1 MRDGSDMKVSAGT
14 PAAPGETPAA
24 SEQCLDMLERRRS
37 VTPLRLAEPGPNA
50 QELRRLLAIALR
62 VPDHGA
68 LKPWRLILVQ
78 GPAREELA
86 GKLAAAFLE
95 SDAQRQSAGAD
106 LATRKIRTMLTAAPL
121 VVIVVSRADAATHIP
136 EWEQVLS
143 AGAVCMNLMNAVSGL
158 GYGAIWLSGWAAYDP
173 AALEILGLASDE
185 KVAGIIPIGTPIEGP
200 QDRPR
205 PALDEFVTVWGAA

>member
-1 MRDGSDMKVSAGT
+1 
-14 PAAPGETPAA
+14 
-24 SEQCLDMLERRRS
+24 
-37 VTPLRLAEPGPNA
+37 
-50 QELRRLLAIALR
+50 LRRLLAVAMR

-68 LKPWRLILVQ
+68 LKPWRIIVVQ

-86 GKLAAAFLE
+86 GKLAAAFLQ

-106 LATRKIRTMLTAAPL
+106 LAVRKIKATLTAAPL
-121 VVIVVSRADAATHIP
+121 VAIVVSCADSATPVP

-143 AGAVCMNLMNAVSGL
+143 AGAVCMNLMHAVSAL

-173 AALEILGLASDE
+173 AALRILGVRSEE
-185 KVAGIIPIGTPIEGP
+185 KVAGIIPIGTPIERP

-205 PALDEFVTVWGAA
+205 PALEEFVTVWGAA

>member
-1 MRDGSDMKVSAGT
+1 MRDGSDMKASVEA
-14 PAAPGETPAA
+14 PAAQDGARASPG
-24 SEQCLDMLERRRS
+24 QLLDMLERRRS

-68 LKPWRLILVQ
+68 LKPWRIIVVQ

-86 GKLAAAFLE
+86 GKLAGAFLA
-95 SDAQRQSAGAD
+95 SGAHRQSAGAD
-106 LATRKIRTMLTAAPL
+106 LAVRKIRTMLTSAPL

-136 EWEQVLS
+136 DWEQVLS
-143 AGAVCMNLMNAVSGL
+143 AGAVCMNLMNGAFAL

-173 AALEILGLASDE
+173 AALRILGLGPEE
-185 KVAGIIPIGTPIEGP
+185 KVAGVFPIGTPIERS
-200 QDRPR
+200 QDRAR
-205 PALDEFVTVWGAA
+205 PALEDFVTVWGAA